1 MRKIFKILGIV
12 LLILF
17 VALQTSPV
25 QGIELNIDVEDALQ
39 EFVEGYRLSQF
50 EIDELSDPFVD
61 FRSGPPPENDIDG
74 ENGQE
79 DIEDELIVI
88 EPPEFKVTGVVSR
101 GEELAV
107 VIEDGDAVEIL
118 KQGQT
123 LDGYIF
129 SHRLNDRIVF
139 AKEGEQFELFVR
151 EGETR

>member
-61 FRSGPPPENDIDG
+61 FRSGPPR
-74 ENGQE
+74 
-79 DIEDELIVI
+79 
-88 EPPEFKVTGVVSR
+88 KM
-101 GEELAV
+101 
-107 VIEDGDAVEIL
+107 IL
-118 KQGQT
+118 MGKMARK
-123 LDGYIF
+123 I
-129 SHRLNDRIVF
+129 
-139 AKEGEQFELFVR
+139 
-151 EGETR
+151 